1 MSKESAGYEYG
12 QLYRSEVKIYPR
24 EVKGRFASLRKIS
37 MLVLL
42 GMFYGGPWLVWGGRQ
57 AVLFDL
63 PARKFYIFG
72 LTMWPQDF
80 IYLAL
85 LLIILAVSL
94 FFFTAIAGRVWCGFA
109 CPQTVWTEAFTW
121 IERVLEGDRSKR
133 MKLDKS
139 PWNFN
144 KVWRK
149 STKQFVWLTLSLFT
163 GFTFVGYF
171 VEVRL
176 LAGNLVGFTAGPWEW
191 FWVLFYGFATYGNAG
206 FMREQVCK
214 YMCPYARFQSAM
226 FDKDT
231 LVVAYDE
238 QRGEPRGARRRS
250 ADPQAEGLGDCIDC
264 TMCVQVCPTGIDIRQ
279 GLQYECIACAMCIDA
294 CDAVM
299 DKMNYPRGLIRYS
312 TENAVLDRGY
322 RIVRPRTIVYSLILA
337 ALVVAMGWS
346 MYTRQPVILDVLR
359 DRNALYRDVG
369 RQGIQ
374 NGYTLKIV
382 NKHNLDHEYV
392 LSVRGLDG
400 IVIQTATRFSVP
412 AESVYVLPTAVTAP
426 HESAVGGRTIEFVL
440 QAADDSTI
448 RVVEES
454 RFRGPSAR

>member
-1 MSKESAGYEYG
+1 
-12 QLYRSEVKIYPR
+12 
-24 EVKGRFASLRKIS
+24 
-37 MLVLL
+37 
-42 GMFYGGPWLVWGGRQ
+42 
-57 AVLFDL
+57 
-63 PARKFYIFG
+63 
-72 LTMWPQDF
+72 
-80 IYLAL
+80 
-85 LLIILAVSL
+85 
-94 FFFTAIAGRVWCGFA
+94 
-109 CPQTVWTEAFTW
+109 
-121 IERVLEGDRSKR
+121 
-133 MKLDKS
+133 
-139 PWNFN
+139 
-144 KVWRK
+144 
-149 STKQFVWLTLSLFT
+149 
-163 GFTFVGYF
+163 
-171 VEVRL
+171 
-176 LAGNLVGFTAGPWEW
+176 
-191 FWVLFYGFATYGNAG
+191 
-206 FMREQVCK
+206 
-214 YMCPYARFQSAM
+214 M

-299 DKMNYPRGLIRYS
+299 DKMKYPRGLIRYS

-374 NGYTLKIV
+374 NSYTLKIV

-454 RFRGPSAR
+454 RFRGPSVR